1 MKTIYKAAA
10 LALAPMTAIAL
21 NAAPAAA
28 QSKTGIA
35 VADLQ
40 RAVGTSAAYSTAR
53 TQIQT
58 TYKAQID
65 SFNSRKS
72 AIDADL
78 KTKGEA
84 IQTALKAANNK
95 PTPAIETQYQQF
107 QQSQQTAQAE
117 LQRMSQPIALANAYV
132 EEQITAKLSD
142 ALKAAMTKTKT
153 DLVLSPEATVS
164 YQPTVDITQAVVT
177 ELNTLVP
184 SVGITPP
191 AGWQPGGR
199 QGQAAAAPAA
209 AAPAPATPAQAPK
222 SR

>member
-1 MKTIYKAAA
+1 MKMIIKA
-10 LALAPMTAIAL
+10 LALGLAPMTAIAL
-21 NAAPAAA
+21 TAAPAAA

-40 RAVGTSAAYSTAR
+40 RAVGTSAAYTTAR
-53 TQIQT
+53 TQMQT

-65 SFNSRKS
+65 AFNARKTT
-72 AIDADL
+72 IDADL
-78 KTKGEA
+78 KTKGDA
-84 IQTALKAANNK
+84 IQAALRAAGNK

-117 LQRMSQPIALANAYV
+117 LQRLGQPIGLANAYV

-142 ALKAAMTKTKT
+142 ALKAAMAKAKV

-164 YQPTVDITQAVVT
+164 YQPTVDITQSVIT
-177 ELNTLVP
+177 ELNALVP

-199 QGQAAAAPAA
+199 QGQAAPAA
-209 AAPAPATPAQAPK
+209 AAPSSPAQQPQ

>member
-1 MKTIYKAAA
+1 MKTIVKAAA
-10 LALAPMTAIAL
+10 LVFAPMTALAL
-21 NAAPAAA
+21 TAVPAAA

-40 RAVGTSAAYSTAR
+40 RVVGTSAAYTTAR
-53 TQIQT
+53 TQMQT
-58 TYKAQID
+58 TYKPQID
-65 SFNSRKS
+65 AFNARKT
-72 AIDADL
+72 AIDTDL
-78 KTKGEA
+78 KTKGDA
-84 IQTALKAANNK
+84 LQAALKAAGGK

-117 LQRMSQPIALANAYV
+117 LQRMGQPIAIANAYV

-142 ALKAAMTKTKT
+142 ALKAAMTKAKV

-164 YQPTVDITQAVVT
+164 YQPTVDITQSVVT
-177 ELNTLVP
+177 ELNALVP

-191 AGWQPGGR
+191 AGWQPGR
-199 QGQAAAAPAA
+199 QGQAGAAA
-209 AAPAPATPAQAPK
+209 AAPVAPAQAPK

>member
-1 MKTIYKAAA
+1 MKMYLKA
-10 LALAPMTAIAL
+10 LALGLAPMTAIAL
-21 NAAPAAA
+21 TTAPAVA

-40 RAVGTSAAYSTAR
+40 RAVGTSAAYTAAR
-53 TQIQT
+53 TQMQT
-58 TYKAQID
+58 TYKPQID
-65 SFNSRKS
+65 AFNARKT

-78 KTKGEA
+78 KTKGDA
-84 IQTALKAANNK
+84 LQAALTAAGNK

-117 LQRMSQPIALANAYV
+117 LQRMGQPIGLANAYV
-132 EEQITAKLSD
+132 EEQISAKLSD
-142 ALKAAMTKTKT
+142 ALKAAMTKAKV

-164 YQPTVDITQAVVT
+164 YQPTVDITQSVVT
-177 ELNTLVP
+177 ELNALVP

-191 AGWQPGGR
+191 AGWQPGR
-199 QGQAAAAPAA
+199 QGQAAPAA
-209 AAPAPATPAQAPK
+209 AAAPRSGQQPS

>member
-1 MKTIYKAAA
+1 MKTIVKAAA
-10 LALAPMTAIAL
+10 LVFAPMTALAL
-21 NAAPAAA
+21 TAVPAAA

-40 RAVGTSAAYSTAR
+40 RAVGTSAAYTTAR
-53 TQIQT
+53 TQMQT
-58 TYKAQID
+58 TYKPQID
-65 SFNSRKS
+65 AFNARKT
-72 AIDADL
+72 AIDTDL
-78 KTKGEA
+78 KTKGDA
-84 IQTALKAANNK
+84 LQAALKAAGGK

-117 LQRMSQPIALANAYV
+117 LQRMGQPIAIANAYV

-142 ALKAAMTKTKT
+142 ALKAAMTKAKV

-164 YQPTVDITQAVVT
+164 YQPTVDITQSVVT
-177 ELNTLVP
+177 ELNALVP

-191 AGWQPGGR
+191 AGWQPGR
-199 QGQAAAAPAA
+199 QGQAGAAA
-209 AAPAPATPAQAPK
+209 AAPVAPAQAPK

>member
-1 MKTIYKAAA
+1 MKMYLKA
-10 LALAPMTAIAL
+10 LALGLAPMTAIAL
-21 NAAPAAA
+21 TTAPAIA

-40 RAVGTSAAYSTAR
+40 RAVGTSAAYTAAR
-53 TQIQT
+53 TQMQT
-58 TYKAQID
+58 TYKPQID
-65 SFNSRKS
+65 AFNARKT
-72 AIDADL
+72 AIDAEL
-78 KTKGEA
+78 KTKGDA
-84 IQTALKAANNK
+84 LQAALTAAGNK

-117 LQRMSQPIALANAYV
+117 LQRMGQPIGLANAYV

-142 ALKAAMTKTKT
+142 ALKAVMTKTKV

-164 YQPTVDITQAVVT
+164 YQPTVDITQSVVT

-191 AGWQPGGR
+191 AGWQPGR
-199 QGQAAAAPAA
+199 QGQAAPGAAPAA
-209 AAPAPATPAQAPK
+209 PRAAQQPQ

>member
-1 MKTIYKAAA
+1 MKIYMKA
-10 LALAPMTAIAL
+10 LALGLAPMTAIAL
-21 NAAPAAA
+21 TTAPAAA

-40 RAVGTSAAYSTAR
+40 RAVGTSAAYTAAR
-53 TQIQT
+53 TQMQT
-58 TYKAQID
+58 TYKPQID
-65 SFNSRKS
+65 AFNARKT

-78 KTKGEA
+78 KSKGDA
-84 IQTALKAANNK
+84 LQAALTAAGNK

-107 QQSQQTAQAE
+107 QQQQQTAQAE
-117 LQRMSQPIALANAYV
+117 LQRMGQPIGLANAYV

-142 ALKAAMTKTKT
+142 ALKAVMTKTKV

-191 AGWQPGGR
+191 AGWQPGR
-199 QGQAAAAPAA
+199 QGQAAAGAAPAA
-209 AAPAPATPAQAPK
+209 PRSAQQPQ